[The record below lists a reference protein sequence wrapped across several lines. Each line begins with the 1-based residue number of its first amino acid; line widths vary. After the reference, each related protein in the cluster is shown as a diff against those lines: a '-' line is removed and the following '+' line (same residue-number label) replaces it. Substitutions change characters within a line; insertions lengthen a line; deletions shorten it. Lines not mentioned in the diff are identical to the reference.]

1 MVIKF
6 IFRTEYIILRTL
18 VYPMIWSNLHTVSWI
33 SFFVYLYDVPCA
45 SFDIHIV
52 AEKNFLFY
60 FVLAFRFNNLPV

>member
-1 MVIKF
+1 
-6 IFRTEYIILRTL
+6 
-18 VYPMIWSNLHTVSWI
+18 MIWSNLHTVSWI

-60 FVLAFRFNNLPV
+60 FVLAFRFNNLPVWNVKK